1 MNVEQLIK
9 SMTLEEKASLCS
21 GSDFWHTQP
30 IERLG
35 IPAMMVSDGPHGLRK
50 QSDESDHLGINDSIK
65 AVCFPTGC
73 TAASSFDKELIH
85 EMGKV
90 LGNECQAEGVGVIL
104 GPAMNI
110 KRSPLCGRNFEYFSE
125 DPYLSSNMASAQIK
139 GIQSMNIGT
148 SVKHFLA
155 NNQEHRRMTSDSR
168 VDIRTLREIYL
179 ASFET
184 AVKEARPW
192 TVMCSYNVVNGV
204 YASENPIYLTDVLR
218 GEWGFEGFVVSDW
231 GAVNNRVEGLKAGL
245 ELEMPSS
252 GGLKD
257 KEIVEAVRGGDLDEA
272 ILDEAA
278 RRLLNIVDKF
288 FSNRDESAVFDRDA
302 DHAKARMIAGE
313 SMVLLKND
321 GVLPLDKSV
330 KAAYIGEFAKKPRF
344 QGGGSSHINT
354 HKIDNAVDI
363 AIEAGLNVT
372 YAKGYDVIAD
382 TVDEALIAEACRA
395 AKEAE
400 IAVIFAGLPDS
411 YESEGYDRSHMSLPE
426 SHNVLIQRVLEVQ
439 PNVVVV
445 LHNGSPVE
453 MPWANEVKGILEA
466 YLAGQAVGGACVDIL
481 YGDVNP
487 SGKLAESFPVKL
499 EDNPSYLFY
508 LGEKDVVEYR
518 EGVFVG
524 YRYYD
529 KKAMDVLF
537 PFGHGLSYTSF
548 EYSNLSIDKTDIED
562 TDVLTLSLDVTNTG
576 KVFGKEA
583 VQLYVNPSETG
594 KVIRPVRELKGFEKV
609 GLEPGQKTRVSFK
622 LDKRSFAYFNMDLN
636 DWLVENG
643 THGIEVGSSSR
654 DIRLKTSVNV
664 TSTLEIKRDYHL
676 NSTLGDLMED
686 EKASTVLAPYM
697 QALNEVFGGSEAES
711 DLESSAITEEMKM
724 AMIKDLPVRNL
735 ISFSSGKVNQDQ
747 LLGMLN
753 QINSL

>member
-21 GSDFWHTQP
+21 GSDFWHTEP

-35 IPAMMVSDGPHGLRK
+35 VPAMMVSDGPHGLRK
-50 QSDESDHLGINDSIK
+50 QADESDHLGVNESIK

-73 TAASSFDKELIH
+73 TVASSYDRELIN
-85 EMGKV
+85 EMGQV

-139 GIQSMNIGT
+139 GIQSKNIGT

-168 VDIRTLREIYL
+168 VDMRTLREIYL

-184 AVKEARPW
+184 AVKEAQPW

-204 YASENPIYLTDVLR
+204 YASENPLYLTDVLR

-231 GAVNNRVEGLKAGL
+231 GAVNDRVEGLKAGL

-257 KEIVEAVRGGDLDEA
+257 KEIIDAVRSGDLDEA

-302 DHAKARMIAGE
+302 DHAKARKIAGE

-321 GVLPLDKSV
+321 KVLPLSKTS
-330 KAAYIGEFAKKPRF
+330 KAAFIGEFAKKPRF

-354 HKIDNAVDI
+354 HKVDSAVDI
-363 AIEAGLNVT
+363 ALEAGLSVT

-382 TVDEALIAEACRA
+382 SVDEALISEACQA
-395 AKEAE
+395 AKAAE
-400 IAVIFAGLPDS
+400 VAVIFAGLPDS
-411 YESEGYDRSHMSLPE
+411 YESEGYDRTHMSLPE

-453 MPWANEVKGILEA
+453 MPWADEVKGILEA

-529 KKAMDVLF
+529 KKKMDVLF

-548 EYSNLSIDKTDIED
+548 EYSNLQLDKTAMDD
-562 TDVLTLSLDVTNTG
+562 TDQVKVTLDVTNTG
-576 KVFGKEA
+576 DVFGKEA
-583 VQLYVNPSETG
+583 VQLYVTPSNAG
-594 KVIRPVRELKGFEKV
+594 QAIRPVRELKGFDKV
-609 GLEPGQKTRVSFK
+609 GLEPGQKATLTFT
-622 LDKRSFAYFNMDLN
+622 LDKRSFAYFNMDMN
-636 DWLVENG
+636 DWLVESG
-643 THGIEVGSSSR
+643 TYGIEVGASSR
-654 DIRLKTSVNV
+654 DIRLKASLDL
-664 TSTLEIKRDYHL
+664 TSTVEMKRAYHL

-686 EKASTVLAPYM
+686 EKASAVLAPYM
-697 QALNEVFGGSEAES
+697 QALNELFGGSEAES
-711 DLESSAITEEMKM
+711 DIETSAITEEMKM

-735 ISFSSGKVNQDQ
+735 ISFSSGKVTKDQ
-747 LLGMLN
+747 LLDMLGQVN
-753 QINSL
+753 AL